1 MLEKTTMYK
10 LLIASL
16 SVIGIAIASPLV
28 QQLPLN
34 AQLQPGAANNPAA
47 KKQVDLNLSVKK
59 KMMKGEKISFQPL
72 GGSAKVQPGD
82 TLHYSLVA
90 KIANRGV
97 KNLVLKQPVPKGTV
111 YIKNS
116 ATQVKGSELTFS
128 IDGGKNYTAKPM
140 IPNPKK
146 GAPPIEAPE
155 TSYTHIRW
163 RFPSLLPA
171 NSNVVANY
179 EVKVK

>member
-1 MLEKTTMYK
+1 MTMYK
-10 LLIASL
+10 LLIAAA
-16 SVIGIAIASPLV
+16 SVIGMAIVTPLT

-34 AQLQPGAANNPAA
+34 AQVQPGGVNQPAA

-59 KMMKGEKISFQPL
+59 KMVKGEKISFQPL

-90 KIANRGV
+90 KIGNRGA
-97 KNLVLKQPVPKGTV
+97 KNLFLKQPIPKGTI

-116 ATQVKGSELTFS
+116 ATPVKGAELSFS
-128 IDGGKNYTAKPM
+128 IDGGKSYSPKPM

-146 GAPPIEAPE
+146 GEPPIEAPAS
-155 TSYTHIRW
+155 SYTHIRW
-163 RFPSLLPA
+163 HFPNLISP
-171 NSNVVANY
+171 NSNLTANY